1 LAEPTL
7 KIDNLKKTFGGL
19 MAIADLSF
27 MVQPGQIKS
36 VIGPNGAG
44 KTTLFNLITGV
55 HGVTEGQIFFQE
67 KNITKDKPYTIAGLG
82 ISRTFQTVEL
92 FGNMTVLEN
101 IMVGCHCRFTSG
113 LLSSGFRLPH
123 MRKQEAQ
130 ILQNSMNLLEMAAL
144 SSKAHFPSTSLP
156 LGEQKTLEVLRA
168 LSSKAHFP
176 STSLPLG
183 EQKTLEVLRALASQP
198 KLLLLDEPAAGLN
211 ESETNRMSE
220 LIFDIRKKGITILLV
235 EHDMSLVMKVSDEI
249 VVINYG
255 QKIAEGPPEVIQ
267 NDPKVI
273 EAYLGGELEY
283 A

>member
-1 LAEPTL
+1 VTDPIL
-7 KIDNLKKTFGGL
+7 KIINLKRTFGGL

-27 MVQPGQIKS
+27 EIRPGQIKS

-55 HGVTEGQIFFQE
+55 HGATEGQIFFQGKE
-67 KNITKDKPYTIAGLG
+67 ITRSKPHKIAQSG

-101 IMVGCHCRFTSG
+101 VMVGCHCRHTSG
-113 LLSSGFRLPH
+113 LLACGLRLPF
-123 MRKQEAQ
+123 MKRQEAE
-130 ILQNSMNLLEMAAL
+130 ILEGSLGYLEMAGLAG
-144 SSKAHFPSTSLP
+144 KAHL
-156 LGEQKTLEVLRA
+156 
-168 LSSKAHFP
+168 P

-183 EQKTLEVLRALASQP
+183 EQKTLEVLRALATRP
-198 KLLLLDEPAAGLN
+198 KLILLDEPAAGLN
-211 ESETNRMSE
+211 ESETNRLSE
-220 LIFDIRKKGITILLV
+220 VIFTIREKGITVLLV

>member
-1 LAEPTL
+1 
-7 KIDNLKKTFGGL
+7 

-27 MVQPGQIKS
+27 EVQSGQIKS

-55 HGVTEGQIFFQE
+55 HGATDGHIYFNGKV
-67 KNITKDKPYTIAGLG
+67 ITHQRPHSIARLG
-82 ISRTFQTVEL
+82 VSRTFQTVEL

-101 IMVGCHCRFTSG
+101 VMVGCHCRFKNGLLASG
-113 LLSSGFRLPH
+113 LRFPS
-123 MRKQEAQ
+123 MQKQEDQ
-130 ILQNSMNLLEMAAL
+130 IRQNSMKLLDMAGLTA
-144 SSKAHFPSTSLP
+144 KAHLP
-156 LGEQKTLEVLRA
+156 A
-168 LSSKAHFP
+168 
-176 STSLPLG
+176 TSLPLG
-183 EQKTLEVLRALASQP
+183 EQKTLEVLRALATEP
-198 KLLLLDEPAAGLN
+198 RLVLLDEPAAGLN

-220 LIFDIRKKGITILLV
+220 LIFSIRDQGITVLLV

-255 QKIAEGPPEVIQ
+255 QKIAEGPPGVIQ
-267 NDPKVI
+267 NDPRVI

>member
-1 LAEPTL
+1 MGNGPLL
-7 KIDNLKKTFGGL
+7 KIENLKKAFGGL
-19 MAIADLSF
+19 LAIADLSF
-27 MVQPGQIKS
+27 DVQPGQIKS
-36 VIGPNGAG
+36 IIGPNGAG

-55 HGVTEGQIFFQE
+55 HPVTEGTIFFQE
-67 KNITKDKPYTIAGLG
+67 KEITNRRPYLIAGMG

-101 IMVGCHCRFTSG
+101 VMVGCHCRFNSG
-113 LLSSGFRLPH
+113 LLACGLRLTR
-123 MRKQEAQ
+123 MQRQEKQ
-130 ILQNSMNLLEMAAL
+130 ILDNSIKLLEMAGL
-144 SSKAHFPSTSLP
+144 SSKAHLT
-156 LGEQKTLEVLRA
+156 
-168 LSSKAHFP
+168 

-183 EQKTLEVLRALASQP
+183 EQKTLEVLRALATQP
-198 KLLLLDEPAAGLN
+198 QLLLLDEPAAGLN

-220 LIFDIRKKGITILLV
+220 LIFHIRDQGITLLLV
-235 EHDMSLVMKVSDEI
+235 EHDMGLVMKVSDEI

-267 NDPKVI
+267 NDSTVI